1 LAGEI
6 LRTGDQHAFE
16 VIAYVFMPDHLHML
30 LSGCSDVADFR
41 AAMTVIRQRT
51 AVTFRRAT
59 GQALWQD
66 GYFERVLRREE
77 QTFDVVRYILW
88 NPVRANLVRAPEEY
102 PYSWSAF
109 GWDV

>member
-1 LAGEI
+1 
-6 LRTGDQHAFE
+6 
-16 VIAYVFMPDHLHML
+16 MPDHLHML
-30 LSGCSDVADFR
+30 LDGRSDAADFR
-41 AAMTVIRQRT
+41 AAMTVIRQRS
-51 AVTFRRAT
+51 AVAFRRAT

-77 QTFDVVRYILW
+77 QTVDVVRYILW